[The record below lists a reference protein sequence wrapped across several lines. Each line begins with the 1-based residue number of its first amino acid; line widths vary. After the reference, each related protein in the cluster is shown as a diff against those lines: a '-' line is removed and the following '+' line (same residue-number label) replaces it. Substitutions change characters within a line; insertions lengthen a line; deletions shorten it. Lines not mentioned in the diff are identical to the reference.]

1 MSGDNPFTSRRKV
14 APRDG
19 KHYRELASKLQKLA
33 DRCRF
38 IGARRELSKLA
49 VSFARRADLLDRR
62 SRQGRSKMAVTA
74 RRWIIALSLAWLS
87 NPALAVDLSGTARV
101 IDGDTIVIGDTH
113 IRLWGID
120 APERQQT
127 CQGKNGDVYECGR
140 DAAAVLLELTRDRRL
155 ECTLRD
161 HDRYGRMV
169 AVCRT
174 ESGEINAAMVRRGW
188 AVDFTKYSH
197 RRYPPEEEQ
206 ARREQ
211 LGIWAGRFEMPAEWR
226 HRH

>member
-1 MSGDNPFTSRRKV
+1 MIDDKAWCQSSGT
-14 APRDG
+14 
-19 KHYRELASKLQKLA
+19 HYRELAAWLREIGGK
-33 DRCRF
+33 CRLPNPQRELLSL
-38 IGARRELSKLA
+38 ARRYEL
-49 VSFARRADLLDRR
+49 RADHLDRR
-62 SRQGRSKMAVTA
+62 SRLGQSKIATAA
-74 RRWIIALSLAWLS
+74 RRWIISLSLAWLS
-87 NPALAVDLSGTARV
+87 NSALAADLSGTARI

-127 CQGKNGDVYECGR
+127 CHGKNGDTYECGR
-140 DAAAVLLELTRDRRL
+140 DAAAVLFELTRDRRI
-155 ECTLRD
+155 ESTSRD
-161 HDRYGRMV
+161 HDRYARVV

-188 AVDFTKYSH
+188 AVDYSKYSGGQY
-197 RRYPPEEEQ
+197 RPDEEQ

-211 LGIWAGRFEMPAEWR
+211 LGIWSGRFEMPWNWR